1 MLAGTI
7 RKKALVTG
15 ASRGV
20 GAAVSRL
27 LAGRGADVAINFR
40 SKRPRAEAVAEEVKA
55 LGAQALLVEGDLTET
70 AQVER
75 MMREVRAAFGHLDL
89 LVLNASGGLEK
100 DKPASYAMTLNV
112 SAQVNAMDAALP
124 LMPAGGAIVFVTSHW
139 AHFYGRKPVW
149 SAYETIAASKRAGED
164 ALRARIPELSLRG
177 LKLLVV
183 SGDMIEGT
191 ITPKLLERAQPGLV
205 AARRAQTGNLPTIE
219 EFAAAIVEA
228 ACDEQRATGHVAFV
242 GPTD

>member
-1 MLAGTI
+1 MQAGAVK
-7 RKKALVTG
+7 KKALVTG

-40 SKRPRAEAVAEEVKA
+40 SKRARAEAVAEEATA
-55 LGAQALLVEGDLTET
+55 LGVQALLVEGDLTQ
-70 AQVER
+70 AADVER
-75 MMREVRAAFGHLDL
+75 MMREIHSTFGQLDI

-100 DKPASYAMTLNV
+100 DKAPSYAMTLNV
-112 SAQVNAMDAALP
+112 SAQVATMNAALA
-124 LMPAGGAIVFVTSHW
+124 LMPHGGVVVFVTSHW
-139 AHFYGRKPVW
+139 AHFYGQKPVW
-149 SAYETIAASKRAGED
+149 SAYESIAASKRAGED
-164 ALRARIPELSLRG
+164 ALRARIPELGSRG
-177 LKLLVV
+177 LRLLVV

-205 AARRAQTGNLPTIE
+205 AARRAQAGALPTVE

-228 ACDEQRATGHVAFV
+228 AFDPRRPSGHVAFV
-242 GPTD
+242 GAID